1 MRRTLAHWR
10 RAVSMRPLV
19 VILLYMCAWASFPP
33 AYADQNPAPTEAQ
46 TFLKAAR
53 VAIAHGKIA
62 EAEALARKRPGQD
75 SLAAAVLAQLA
86 IRKGKYDEARTLL
99 EPAVAREADGE
110 AALALGTLYMELGRS
125 QEGLRLLT
133 GVYRQ
138 GGPGNDPEILFR
150 AARAAHAIDRAHVP
164 GRRAAYDANSLYRA
178 VAAATDDPA
187 VDTGWAMLFLEKYD
201 PPNAM
206 RSFQD
211 ALKVDAEWAPA
222 HAGLARLLS
231 EENPPAA
238 AAAANKALE
247 IDPNL
252 IDAHL
257 LLAELDLDNSRN
269 ADARARINKVLE
281 INPSHLEARAWLAA
295 IAYVEGDRSTFDAEV
310 KRVLAINPAFS
321 GVYRIAG
328 DLAARNYRFDEAV
341 TLARQ
346 AATLDPTDS
355 KSLAALGMHLMRTG
369 DEPQARRS
377 LQQAFDIDGFDK
389 VTFNL
394 LSLLDTLD
402 KFVVEKSGD
411 LIIKYHPD
419 EAPIMREY
427 ALPLAQEALKTLSAR
442 YNFTPKGPILIEIF
456 PNHDDFAVRN
466 LGLPGMIGALGA
478 CFGRVVTMDSPRARE
493 PGTFS
498 WQATLWHELAHVITL
513 QMSNQRVPRWLTEGV
528 SVYEEAKARPEW
540 GREMEVPFARALDRG
555 ETLPLKDL
563 NAGFTKPETIALAY
577 FQASLLVDHI
587 VSTHGD
593 AALQRLV
600 RMHGEG
606 VEGNVAISKAL
617 GVSIEAL
624 QATFDKAVQTRFA
637 PLVAALKSTP
647 KEGAKLATPAAPD
660 VSALRTAAAAQPGSF
675 GAQLALGAA
684 LAASGDRAAFEP
696 LERAATLV
704 PMATGD
710 NSPRAIMARL
720 AEQLGDN
727 ARAIREYQTLLS
739 HDHAAVE
746 PARRLAALA
755 EKAGDEKALS
765 LAYERIVALDPF
777 DPNAHTGLGR
787 LALKRRDATIAAREF
802 RAALLTGAADKAAAH
817 CDLGESYLLAGK
829 PVEAKREV
837 LAALEIAP
845 TFERAQDLLLKIV
858 EKDTGGR

>member
-1 MRRTLAHWR
+1 
-10 RAVSMRPLV
+10 MRPLV
-19 VILLYMCAWASFPP
+19 VILLYICAWTAFPP

-46 TFLKAAR
+46 SFLRAAR
-53 VAIAHGKIA
+53 AAIAHGKPA
-62 EAEALARKRPGQD
+62 DAEALARKRPGQD
-75 SLAAAVLAQLA
+75 ALAAAVLAQIA
-86 IRKGKYDEARTLL
+86 VRQGKYDEALALL
-99 EPAVAREADGE
+99 EPAVAREANGE
-110 AALALGTLYMELGRS
+110 AALTLGTVYIELGRN
-125 QEGLRLLT
+125 QDGIRLLD
-133 GVYRQ
+133 GVYREVRS
-138 GGPGNDPEILFR
+138 GGDPEAVFR

-164 GRRAAYDANSLYRA
+164 GRRAAYDANALYRA
-178 VAAATDDPA
+178 ASAATDDPA
-187 VDTGWAMLFLEKYD
+187 VDTGWGMLFFDKYD

-206 RSFQD
+206 RSFQE
-211 ALKVDAEWAPA
+211 ALKADPEWAPA

-269 ADARARINKVLE
+269 ADARGRLEKVLA

-295 IAYVEGDRSTFDAEV
+295 MAYVRGDRSAFEAEV

-328 DLAARNYRFDEAV
+328 ALAARNYRFEEAV
-341 TLARQ
+341 ELTRQ
-346 AATLDPTDS
+346 AVTLDPTDS

-369 DEPQARRS
+369 DEQQARRS

-394 LSLLDTLD
+394 LALLDTLD
-402 KFVVEKSGD
+402 KFIVEKSGEV
-411 LIIKYHPD
+411 IIKYHPD

-427 ALPLAQEALKTLSAR
+427 AMPLAQDALKTLAAR
-442 YNFTPKGPILIEIF
+442 YNFKPKGPILIEIF

-528 SVYEEAKARPEW
+528 SVYEEAKAKPEW
-540 GREMEVPFARALDRG
+540 GREMELPFARALDRG

-577 FQASLLVDHI
+577 YQASLLVDHI

-593 AALQRLV
+593 AALHTLIRTY
-600 RMHGEG
+600 GEG
-606 VEGNVAISKAL
+606 VEGDAAISKAL
-617 GVSIEAL
+617 GVSIDAL
-624 QATFDKAVQTRFA
+624 QGSFDKAVQTRFA
-637 PLVAALKSTP
+637 PLVAALKSGS
-647 KEGAKLATPAAPD
+647 KEGAKIASPGAAD
-660 VSALRTAAAAQPGSF
+660 ISALRAAAASQPGSYA
-675 GAQLALGAA
+675 AQLALGAA
-684 LAASGDRAAFEP
+684 LVAANDRAAFEP
-696 LERAATLV
+696 LERAAALV
-704 PMATGD
+704 PMATGQ
-710 NSPRAIMARL
+710 NSPHGLMAHL
-720 AEQLGDN
+720 AEQLGDLP
-727 ARAIREYQTLLS
+727 RAVREYQALLA
-739 HDHAAVE
+739 HDHAAIE
-746 PARRLAALA
+746 PARRLAAAA
-755 EKAGDEKALS
+755 EKAGDEKALAF
-765 LAYERIVALDPF
+765 AYERIVALDPF

-787 LALKRRDATIAAREF
+787 LALKRRDGTIAAREF

-817 CDLGESYLLAGK
+817 CDLGESYLLQGK

-858 EKDTGGR
+858 EKDNGGR

>member
-1 MRRTLAHWR
+1 
-10 RAVSMRPLV
+10 MRPLV
-19 VILLYMCAWASFPP
+19 VILLYICAWTAFPP
-33 AYADQNPAPTEAQ
+33 AYADQNPPPSEGQ
-46 TFLKAAR
+46 SFLRAAR
-53 VAIAHGKIA
+53 AAIAHGKIA
-62 EAEALARKRPGQD
+62 EAESLARKRPGQD
-75 SLAAAVLAQLA
+75 PLAASVLAQIA
-86 IRKGKYDEARTLL
+86 MRQGKYDEARALL
-99 EPAVAREADGE
+99 EPAVTRESNGE
-110 AALALGTLYMELGRS
+110 AALTLGVLYVELGRN
-125 QEGLRLLT
+125 QDGIRLLD

-138 GGPGNDPEILFR
+138 VSSGSDPEALFR

-164 GRRAAYDANSLYRA
+164 GRRAAYDANTLYRA
-178 VAAATDDPA
+178 ASAANDDPA
-187 VDTGWAMLFLEKYD
+187 VDTGWGMLFFEKYD

-211 ALKVDAEWAPA
+211 ALKADPEWAPA

-231 EENPPAA
+231 DENPPAA

-252 IDAHL
+252 IDPHL

-269 ADARARINKVLE
+269 ADARERLNKVLT

-295 IAYVEGDRSTFDAEV
+295 IAYVQGDRAAFDAEV

-328 DLAARNYRFDEAV
+328 ALAARNYRFEEAV
-341 TLARQ
+341 ELARQ
-346 AATLDPTDS
+346 AVTLDPTDS

-369 DEPQARRS
+369 EEQQARRA
-377 LQQAFDIDGFDK
+377 LQQAFEIDGFDK

-394 LSLLDTLD
+394 LALLDTLD
-402 KFVVEKSGD
+402 KFIVEKSGD
-411 LIIKYHPD
+411 VIIKYHPD

-427 ALPLAQEALKTLSAR
+427 AMPLAHDALKTLAAR

-528 SVYEEAKARPEW
+528 SVYEEAKAKPEW

-577 FQASLLVDHI
+577 YQASLLVDHI

-593 AALQRLV
+593 AALHRLI
-600 RMHGEG
+600 RAYGEG
-606 VEGNVAISKAL
+606 VEGDAAIAKAL
-617 GVSIEAL
+617 GVSIDAL
-624 QATFDKAVQTRFA
+624 QGTFDKAVQTRFA
-637 PLVAALKSTP
+637 PLVAALKSGS
-647 KEGAKLATPAAPD
+647 KEGAKIATPAAPD
-660 VSALRTAAAAQPGSF
+660 VSALRAAAAAQPGSYA
-675 GAQLALGAA
+675 AQLALGVA
-684 LAASGDRAAFEP
+684 LAAGNDRAAFEP
-696 LERAATLV
+696 LERAAALV
-704 PMATGD
+704 PMATGE
-710 NSPRAIMARL
+710 NSPRAVMARL
-720 AEQLGDN
+720 AEQLGDVP
-727 ARAIREYQTLLS
+727 RAMREYQALLA

-755 EKAGDEKALS
+755 EKAGDEKALAF
-765 LAYERIVALDPF
+765 AYERIVALDPF

-787 LALKRRDATIAAREF
+787 LALKRRDASIAAREF

-817 CDLGESYLLAGK
+817 CDLGESYLLQGK
-829 PVEAKREV
+829 PIEAKREA

-858 EKDTGGR
+858 EKDSGGR